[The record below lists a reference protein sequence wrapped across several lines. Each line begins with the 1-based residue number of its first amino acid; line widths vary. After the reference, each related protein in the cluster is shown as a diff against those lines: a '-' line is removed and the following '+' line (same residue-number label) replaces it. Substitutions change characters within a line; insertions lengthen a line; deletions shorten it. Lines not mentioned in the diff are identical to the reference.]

1 MSSEITTYQKKTIN
15 PLQPKSEDIDILD
28 IAHALHLLCRANGHF
43 PHFYSVAQH
52 SINCMKEAMLRG
64 YSKRV
69 QLGCLLHDASEA
81 YLSDVT
87 RPVKAMLPKYLEA
100 ENRLQQ
106 TIYNKW
112 ITPSLTKDELNLICD
127 VDDTILYYEFLALM
141 NERVSDKVYQLK
153 SRPSFDFHDFA
164 YVKKA
169 FLNGFNALTSEED
182 DNIYVGVDWMKG
194 KWIACEL
201 KNSSVYHR
209 IFKSID
215 ELCRA
220 YEDVAQVLIDAP
232 VGLPESKEEALLRP
246 DKAARDY
253 LKVTNRKSS
262 IFNVPFRQL
271 VYAESTAEVWKLN
284 AELGAKLTSPGVGI
298 LPCIRQ
304 VDEFLQKNP
313 VWKNKLIE
321 SHPECAFQAL
331 NNGKGL
337 EYSKHTDEG
346 IEQRTE
352 LLSKYVTN
360 IRELLSVVKKDE
372 REDVLDS
379 LCLAVTAKVGYKSIP
394 DNHAYDST
402 GLPMRIVVADI

>member
-1 MSSEITTYQKKTIN
+1 MPSEITTYQKKIIN

-52 SINCMKEAMLRG
+52 SINCMREAMLRG

-106 TIYNKW
+106 TIYDKW
-112 ITPSLTKDELNLICD
+112 ITPPLTKDELGLICD

-141 NERVSDKVYQLK
+141 NERISDEVYQLE
-153 SRPSFDFHDFA
+153 SRPSFEFQDFA
-164 YVKKA
+164 YVKRS
-169 FLNGFNALTSEED
+169 FLNGFYALASDED

-194 KWIACEL
+194 KWIVCEL
-201 KNSSVYHR
+201 RNSFAYHR
-209 IFKSID
+209 TFKSID

-220 YEDVAQVLIDAP
+220 YADVAQVLIDAP
-232 VGLPESKEEALLRP
+232 IGLPESKEEALLRP

-271 VYAESTAEVWKLN
+271 VYAKSTAEAWKLN
-284 AELGAKLTSPGVGI
+284 AELEAKLTSPGVGI

-313 VWKNKLIE
+313 AWKNKLIE

-331 NNGKGL
+331 NNGNGL
-337 EYSKHTDEG
+337 DFSKHTDEG
-346 IEQRTE
+346 IKQRTE
-352 LLSKYVTN
+352 ILSKYCTN
-360 IRELLSVVKKDE
+360 IYELLSVVKKDE
-372 REDVLDS
+372 YEDVLDS
-379 LCLAVTAKVGYKSIP
+379 LCLAVTAKVGYKSIT
-394 DNHAYDST
+394 DNPACDST
-402 GLPMRIVVADI
+402 GLPMRIVVADV

>member
-1 MSSEITTYQKKTIN
+1 MSSNITTYQKKTIN

-52 SINCMKEAMLRG
+52 SINCMREAMLRG

-87 RPVKAMLPKYLEA
+87 RPVKAMLPEYLEA
-100 ENRLQQ
+100 ENRLQHI
-106 TIYNKW
+106 IYDKW
-112 ITPSLTKDELNLICD
+112 ITPSLTKDELNLIYD
-127 VDDTILYYEFLALM
+127 VDDTILYYEFLTLM
-141 NERVSDKVYQLK
+141 NERITDEVYQLK
-153 SRPSFDFHDFA
+153 SRPSFEFQDFA
-164 YVKKA
+164 YVKKS
-169 FLNGFNALTSEED
+169 FLNGFNSLISED
-182 DNIYVGVDWMKG
+182 DGNIYVGVDWMKG

-201 KNSSVYHR
+201 KNSFVYHR
-209 IFKSID
+209 IFKSVD

-232 VGLPESKEEALLRP
+232 IGLPESKEEALLRP

-271 VYAESTAEVWKLN
+271 VYAETVEEVWKLN

-313 VWKNKLIE
+313 VWKNRLIE
-321 SHPECAFQAL
+321 SQPECAFQAL

-352 LLSKYVTN
+352 ILSKYVTN

-394 DNHAYDST
+394 DNPAYDST

>member
-1 MSSEITTYQKKTIN
+1 MSSEITTYQKKIIN

-28 IAHALHLLCRANGHF
+28 VAHALHLLCRANGHF

-52 SINCMKEAMLRG
+52 SINCMREAMLRG

-87 RPVKAMLPKYLEA
+87 RPVKAMLPEYLEA

-106 TIYNKW
+106 IIYDKW
-112 ITPSLTKDELNLICD
+112 ITPSFTKDELNLIYD
-127 VDDTILYYEFLALM
+127 VDDTILYYEFLTLM
-141 NERVSDKVYQLK
+141 NERISDEVYQLK
-153 SRPSFDFHDFA
+153 SRPSFDFQDFA

-169 FLNGFNALTSEED
+169 FLNDFNVLTSEED

-201 KNSSVYHR
+201 RNSSAYHR
-209 IFKSID
+209 AFKSID

-232 VGLPESKEEALLRP
+232 IGLPESKEEVLLRP

-271 VYAESTAEVWKLN
+271 VYAESIAEVWKLN

-313 VWKNKLIE
+313 VWKDKLIE

-360 IRELLSVVKKDE
+360 IRELLSAVKKDE

-394 DNHAYDST
+394 DNPACDST

>member
-1 MSSEITTYQKKTIN
+1 MPSEITTYQKKIIN
-15 PLQPKSEDIDILD
+15 PLQPISEDIDILD
-28 IAHALHLLCRANGHF
+28 IVHALHLLCRANGHF

-52 SINCMKEAMLRG
+52 SINCMREAMLRG

-87 RPVKAMLPKYLEA
+87 RPVKAMLPEYLEA

-106 TIYNKW
+106 IIYDKW
-112 ITPSLTKDELNLICD
+112 ITPSLTKDELNLIYD
-127 VDDTILYYEFLALM
+127 VDDTILYYEFLTLM
-141 NERVSDKVYQLK
+141 NERISDEVYQLK
-153 SRPSFDFHDFA
+153 SRPIFEFQDFA

-182 DNIYVGVDWMKG
+182 DNIYVGIDWMKG

-209 IFKSID
+209 TFKSID

-220 YEDVAQVLIDAP
+220 YENVAQVLIDAP
-232 VGLPESKEEALLRP
+232 IGLPQSKEEALLRP
-246 DKAARDY
+246 DKAARNY

-271 VYAESTAEVWKLN
+271 VYAKSTAEVWKLN

-313 VWKNKLIE
+313 VWKNRLVE

-331 NNGKGL
+331 NNGEGL
-337 EYSKHTDEG
+337 EYSKHTNEG

-352 LLSKYVTN
+352 ILSKHVTN

-394 DNHAYDST
+394 DNPAYDST
-402 GLPMRIVVADI
+402 GLPMRIVVADV